1 MKGEWF
7 QWERQATVHP
17 ILMCMD
23 AWMEPMKKE
32 YGRPWPTTVIIYN
45 ADIVGWYNKWAELLD
60 YGQYLIDIFIRKDRM
75 AGLEREVNAQADGLD
90 QLFRELDDVDLPET
104 SDDELAAV
112 YGRIHQN
119 WIRWFVPGGLVE
131 PIGHRGEENLEGR
144 LHGKE
149 GASKII
155 SLITTTTRESFSR
168 REMKEMLGILAA
180 KKAGEAVESRLTEH
194 AARYYWLHNSYFS
207 TEVLDHRFFEG
218 ELKILEGKCLDP
230 ERQLDEMKK
239 EPGDLRIEKERV
251 MGELGFD
258 EKERALVELLDLFAW
273 YQDYRKEYIM
283 RMLHYLDLILG
294 EIGARKG
301 ISQKEMK
308 YCLPSEIPA
317 ILAGGFDR
325 KLLQERMQRCLF
337 YWNAD
342 AGKAEFGAGRFSIE
356 KEREIFHSLKHDED
370 IVEVSGMVASRGI
383 VRGRARITMSARDA
397 ASIQKGEIL
406 ITSMTTPDFVTA
418 IKRAAAIVTN
428 EGGILCHAAVISREF
443 GIPCIV
449 GSRIATRVFK
459 TGDLIEVDGNLGIA
473 RKIRE

>member
-17 ILMCMD
+17 ILMCME

-45 ADIVGWYNKWAELLD
+45 GDLVGWYNKWAELLE
-60 YGQYLIDIFIRKDRM
+60 YGQYLIDIFIRKERM
-75 AGLEREVNAQADGLD
+75 AGLEREVTAQANELE
-90 QLFRELDDVDLPET
+90 QLFRELDDADLRAIT
-104 SDDELAAV
+104 DGELGAV
-112 YGRIHQN
+112 YERIHQS
-119 WIRWFVPGGLVE
+119 WVKWFVPGGLVE
-131 PIGHRGEENLEGR
+131 PIGHQGEKILEKR

-168 REMKEMLGILAA
+168 REMKGMLGILAA
-180 KKAGEAVESRLTEH
+180 KKAGEDVGPKLREH
-194 AARYYWLHNSYFS
+194 AARYFWLHNNYFA
-207 TEVLDHRFFEG
+207 TGVLDYQFFFN
-218 ELKILEGKCLDP
+218 ELKVLEDRYPDP
-230 ERQLDEMKK
+230 TEQLAGMKK
-239 EPGDLRIEKERV
+239 DQEGARDEKERII
-251 MGELGFD
+251 GELGFD
-258 EKERALVELLDLFAW
+258 TNERALVELLDLFAW

-283 RMLHYLDLILG
+283 RMLHYLDLVLG

-342 AGKAEFGAGRFSIE
+342 AGKAEFGAGSFSIE

-383 VRGRARITMSARDA
+383 VRGRARITMSAKDA

-428 EGGILCHAAVISREF
+428 EGGVLCHAAVISREF

-459 TGDLIEVDGNLGIA
+459 TGDLVEVDGNLGIA